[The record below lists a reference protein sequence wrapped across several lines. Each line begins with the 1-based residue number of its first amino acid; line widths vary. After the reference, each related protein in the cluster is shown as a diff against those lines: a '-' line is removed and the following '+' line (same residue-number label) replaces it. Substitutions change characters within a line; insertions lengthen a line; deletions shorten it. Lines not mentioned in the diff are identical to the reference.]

1 MKLAL
6 TLLLALAVDSSRE
19 RNAEEMFKDALA
31 AAKESKR
38 EVFLTFGTPDC
49 GWCVK
54 FEAWKRKPEVAALL
68 EKEFV
73 LLHVDLTK
81 TPGGKELYEKYPKAQ
96 SGGVPW
102 FVIHD
107 GDRNELADSNGPK
120 GNIGCP
126 DTDEEIEVFMGI
138 LKKVCRTLKDADI
151 AALKA
156 SILENRNK

>member
-6 TLLLALAVDSSRE
+6 MLLALALPE
-19 RNAEEMFKDALA
+19 RNAEEMLTDALA
-31 AAKESKR
+31 KAKESKK
-38 EVFLTFGTPDC
+38 EVFLTFGTPTC

-54 FEAWKRKPEVAALL
+54 FEAWKQKPEVAAIL

-73 LLHVDLTK
+73 LVHVDTVK
-81 TPGGKELYEKYPKAQ
+81 TPGGKELYAKYPKAQ

-107 GDRNELADSNGPK
+107 ADRSELADSNGPN

-126 DTDEEIEVFMGI
+126 DTDEEITVFLGI
-138 LKKVCRTLKDADI
+138 LKKVCRTLKDEDL

-156 SILENRNK
+156 SILANRKK

>member
-6 TLLLALAVDSSRE
+6 MLLALALPE
-19 RNAEEMFKDALA
+19 RNAEEMLTDALA
-31 AAKESKR
+31 SAKVSKK
-38 EVFLTFGTPDC
+38 EVFLTFGTPSC

-54 FEAWKRKPEVAALL
+54 FEAWKRKPEVAAIL

-73 LLHVDLTK
+73 LVHVDTVT
-81 TPGGKELYEKYPKAQ
+81 TPGGKELYAKYPKAQ
-96 SGGVPW
+96 NGGVPW

-107 GDRNELADSNGPK
+107 ADRSELADSNGPN

-126 DTDEEIEVFMGI
+126 DTDEEIAVFMGI
-138 LKKVCRTLKDADI
+138 LKKVSRVLKDEDL

-156 SILENRNK
+156 SILANRKK

>member
-6 TLLLALAVDSSRE
+6 TLLLTLALDSTRE
-19 RNAEEMFKDALA
+19 RNAEEMLTDALA
-31 AAKESKR
+31 TAKESKK
-38 EVFLTFGTPDC
+38 EVFLTFGTPTC

-54 FEAWKRKPEVAALL
+54 FEAWKQKPEVAAIL

-73 LLHVDLTK
+73 LVHVDTVK
-81 TPGGKELYEKYPKAQ
+81 TPGGKELYAKYPKAQ

-107 GDRNELADSNGPK
+107 ADRSELADSNGPN

-126 DTDEEIEVFMGI
+126 DTDEEIAVFMGI
-138 LKKVCRTLKDADI
+138 LKKVCRTLKQGDLV
-151 AALKA
+151 ALKD
-156 SILENRNK
+156 SIVANRKK